1 MTMFVMHCREL
12 EQLLLDV
19 SLLDPPLFDV
29 CVFDGW
35 LFDTAGIADA
45 TTARTRAAAAV
56 TRMLALKIWKAA
68 KAQASSSR
76 IRWKELGNR

>member
-1 MTMFVMHCREL
+1 LCATMESRILVTMFVIHCREL
-12 EQLLLDV
+12 EQLLLDM

-29 CVFDGW
+29 CGFDWW

-45 TTARTRAAAAV
+45 ATARTRAAAAV

-68 KAQASSSR
+68 KA
-76 IRWKELGNR
+76 

>member
-1 MTMFVMHCREL
+1 MFVMHCREL

-19 SLLDPPLFDV
+19 SLLDPPLSDV
-29 CVFDGW
+29 CGYDWW

-45 TTARTRAAAAV
+45 TARTRAAAAA

-76 IRWKELGNR
+76 IR

>member
-1 MTMFVMHCREL
+1 MESRILVTIFVIHCREL

-19 SLLDPPLFDV
+19 SQLDPPLFDV
-29 CVFDGW
+29 YGFDWW

-45 TTARTRAAAAV
+45 ATARTRATAAV
-56 TRMLALKIWKAA
+56 TRILALKIWNVA

-76 IRWKELGNR
+76 IR